1 MKRLALVL
9 PLLIVQPAFA
19 EEPADP
25 GPSLMEQGM
34 QLMLKGLMT
43 EMAPAFD
50 EMDKALKEA
59 QPLLQDLG
67 PKFAELLTLMGD
79 LSNYETPV
87 VLPNGDILIRRKPD
101 PPVPL
106 EPKPGVDGE
115 VEL

>member
-9 PLLIVQPAFA
+9 PLMIAQPAFA

-50 EMDKALKEA
+50 EMDKSLKEV

-79 LSNYETPV
+79 LRNFEAPV
-87 VLPNGDILIRRKPD
+87 VLPNGDILIRRKPGL
-101 PPVPL
+101 PL
-106 EPKPGVDGE
+106 PLQRIPGVDGE
-115 VEL
+115 VDL